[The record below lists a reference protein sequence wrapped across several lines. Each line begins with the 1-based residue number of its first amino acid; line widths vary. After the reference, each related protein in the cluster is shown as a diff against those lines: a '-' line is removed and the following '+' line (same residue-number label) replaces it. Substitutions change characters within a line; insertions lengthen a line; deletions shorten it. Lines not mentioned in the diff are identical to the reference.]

1 MLPQGGGSAKY
12 RGRSSQRCPIEFG
25 GGKLS
30 SVRPCRSRTIL
41 AMPSATPNDPRPPL
55 EPPRFRLRTLLLAM
69 GGVCVLLAILSSL
82 SPYGM
87 FAGVM
92 LVLLVIAHVVGAA
105 LGHRLR
111 DHGDRVPASAA
122 DSSERYRPVA
132 AAEFAPPTRLGGK
145 RRPGRLVVAM
155 TIAWAIL
162 GAGGGAALL
171 VVLNGERSNL
181 MNVSSGA
188 LAFAVLG
195 AIWGFALASFLQ
207 EMLSALSEAH
217 RVK

>member
-1 MLPQGGGSAKY
+1 
-12 RGRSSQRCPIEFG
+12 
-25 GGKLS
+25 
-30 SVRPCRSRTIL
+30 
-41 AMPSATPNDPRPPL
+41 MPSATPNDQRPPL
-55 EPPRFRLRTLLLAM
+55 EPPRFRLRTLLLAI
-69 GGVCVLLAILSSL
+69 GGLCVLLTILSSL

-105 LGHRLR
+105 IGHRLR
-111 DHGDRVPASAA
+111 DHGDQVPASAA
-122 DSSERYRPVA
+122 DSSERYRPVD
-132 AAEFAPPTRLGGK
+132 AAEFAPATRLGGK
-145 RRPGRLVVAM
+145 RRPGRLVMGM

-162 GAGGGAALL
+162 GAAGGAVLL

-181 MNVSSGA
+181 VNISSGA
-188 LAFAVLG
+188 LAFAVIG

-217 RVK
+217 RMK